1 METLSQQLQA
11 PLPYLTEE
19 VQGIQGTL
27 KTAPSDFRVD
37 EIPLYL
43 PSGEGTH
50 LYLKIEKTG
59 VSSEQLLMHLAK
71 VLEVARREIGVAG
84 LKDRQAVTRQWVSV
98 PENCESR
105 IPQIDTDAI
114 RVLQVSRHGNK
125 LKTGHLVGNRFEIV
139 VRDVAS
145 DALARA
151 QQIRDMLL
159 QSGVPNFFGT
169 QRFGIDSETL
179 ETGEKLLRGT
189 LSPQSIPP
197 QRRKFLVR
205 LALSS
210 VQSALFNLV
219 LSERLRNGCVHQ
231 VRKGDVLQV
240 VRSGGPFISDDPET
254 DQQRFDQREVVTT
267 GPLFGPKMKQPVELP
282 GREEA
287 EILERSQFTPE
298 HFKQFKKLTPG
309 ARRPLIIWLE
319 ELEVDPFD
327 GGLRFRF
334 DLPSG
339 VYATMVLRE
348 FMKNDVN

>member
-1 METLSQQLQA
+1 METLSQQLQT
-11 PLPYLTEE
+11 PLPYFTKE
-19 VQGIQGTL
+19 VEGIQGVL
-27 KTAPSDFRVD
+27 KATPTDFRVE

-43 PSGEGTH
+43 PCGEGSH
-50 LYLKIEKTG
+50 VYLKIEKTG
-59 VSSEQLLMHLAK
+59 VSSEQLLMHLSK
-71 VLEVARREIGVAG
+71 VLETSRREIGVAG

-98 PENCESR
+98 PESCESR
-105 IPQIDTDAI
+105 IPNLDTDAI
-114 RVLQVSRHGNK
+114 RVLEVSRHGNK
-125 LKTGHLVGNRFEIV
+125 LKTGHLIGNRFEIV
-139 VRDVAS
+139 VRELAS
-145 DALARA
+145 DAYA
-151 QQIRDMLL
+151 QAKQIRETLL

-169 QRFGIDSETL
+169 QRFGIDAETL

-189 LSPQSIPP
+189 ISPQSIPP

-219 LSERLRNGCVHQ
+219 LAHRLNNNSVHQ
-231 VRKGDVLQV
+231 IRKGDVLQV
-240 VRSGGPFISDDPET
+240 VRSGGPFVSDDPAT
-254 DQQRFDQREVVTT
+254 DQKRFENREVVTT

-287 EILERSQFTPE
+287 EVLERSNLNEE

-319 ELEVDPFD
+319 ELEVDQVD
-327 GGLRFRF
+327 DGLRFQF
-334 DLPSG
+334 ELPSG

-348 FMKNDVN
+348 FMKNDES